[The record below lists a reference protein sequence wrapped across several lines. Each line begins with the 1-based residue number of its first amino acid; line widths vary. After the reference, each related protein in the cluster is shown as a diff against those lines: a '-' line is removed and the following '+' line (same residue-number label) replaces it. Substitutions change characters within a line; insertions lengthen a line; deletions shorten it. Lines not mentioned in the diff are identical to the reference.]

1 MELSIN
7 GEARKTNF
15 ATLKEL
21 ASAELSN
28 TKGVAIAV
36 NDRIVPNSKWSE
48 FSLTENDKI
57 LVVTAACGG

>member
-21 ASAELSN
+21 ASAEFGN
-28 TKGVAIAV
+28 VKGIAIAV
-36 NDRIVPNSKWSE
+36 NDKIIPNSKWPE